1 MKFQFLAER
10 LIKLKWLTAHEP
22 DDADLQYDEFTYS
35 ECSKHRE
42 QFATF
47 GKSIDAVDQFLG
59 EFLQKN
65 QNYISFGRV
74 YGIIFVICHGESAI
88 ERWFSVN
95 KQLLVEN
102 VQEKSLVYQQ
112 IVK

>member
-1 MKFQFLAER
+1 MMQICNMMNS
-10 LIKLKWLTAHEP
+10 LIQNVQNTEK
-22 DDADLQYDEFTYS
+22 
-35 ECSKHRE
+35 
-42 QFATF
+42 FATF
-47 GKSIDAVDQFLG
+47 DKSIDAVDRFLG

-65 QNYISFGRV
+65 QNYISFWRV

-102 VQEKSLVYQQ
+102 VQEKSLVSQQ
-112 IVK
+112 IV